1 MASALLY
8 AVCALCLLQSYLFKR
23 DFFGPVSVYLFSQ
36 CLSLGIAWFRLTPQM
51 TPWPLGTWAVFVGS
65 AVSFSLGCVCARFS
79 WSARH
84 PREAIAVDAPSKE
97 LLAAANA
104 GYRWKLHLVLTL
116 CAFAYFL
123 VGLAAEIHKM
133 GAPMLLLPDLSR
145 AMAKGGGPDIGRF
158 VFPFSSAPMVCVL
171 CAIGS
176 FRSLNPSRPL
186 RIAFRALFVAAMAAG
201 FVAMPNRI
209 SLFTS
214 TLTAAYI
221 FNLAS
226 RRIRPAAILL
236 GIAAA
241 ITVFFA
247 VAQLKGQGVAMGALL
262 KDKKTWELPYKYI
275 ANNWWNL
282 DYAMNRGNDEWTQP
296 TLFGLDAVHGVL
308 EPLPLVT
315 RAHVVYHWDGIY
327 NYNSIKTSTLN
338 TMPYQWG
345 LYKDFGMAGA
355 VGIPFLVG
363 LFLGTLHASVRARG
377 RAGDVLLYSLLLFF
391 VTFWF
396 FEEFWFSF
404 VYVNWVLGVLLVA
417 ALCTRRRGAPSEPG
431 SGTESAPVSA

>member
-1 MASALLY
+1 MASALLF
-8 AVCALCLLQSYLFKR
+8 AVCALCLLQSSVFKR

-36 CLSLGIAWFRLTPQM
+36 CLSLGIAWLRLTPQM
-51 TPWPLGTWAVFVGS
+51 TPWHAETWAVFAGS
-65 AVSFSLGCVCARFS
+65 AVSFSLGCVCARLA
-79 WSARH
+79 WAARH
-84 PREAIAVDAPSKE
+84 PHEAIDRDAPSKE

-123 VGLAAEIHKM
+123 VGLAAEIKDM
-133 GAPMLLLPDLSR
+133 GAPMLLLPDLAK
-145 AMAKGGGPDIGRF
+145 AMAKGGGPNIGRF
-158 VFPFSSAPMVCVL
+158 VFPFSSAPMVCAL
-171 CAIGS
+171 CVVGCFKS
-176 FRSLNPSRPL
+176 MNPSRPL
-186 RIAFRALFVAAMAAG
+186 RVAFRALFAAAAVLG
-201 FVAMPNRI
+201 FVGLPNRI
-209 SLFTS
+209 SLFAVA
-214 TLTAAYI
+214 LTAAYV
-221 FNLAS
+221 FDLAC

-241 ITVFFA
+241 FALFFA
-247 VAQLKGQGVAMGALL
+247 VAQLKSQGVTMEGILT
-262 KDKKTWELPYKYI
+262 DKKMWELPYKYI

-282 DYAMNRGNDEWTQP
+282 DYAINRGNDEWTQP
-296 TLFGLDAVHGVL
+296 TLFGLDAAHGLV
-308 EPLPLVT
+308 EPLPAVGRL
-315 RAHVVYHWDGIY
+315 HEVYNWDGIY
-327 NYNSIKTSTLN
+327 NDRSIKTSTLN

-404 VYVNWVLGVLLVA
+404 IYVSWVLAVLLVA
-417 ALCTRRRGAPSEPG
+417 RVCTGRRRAEPAADPEKAALDQG
-431 SGTESAPVSA
+431 P